1 MTNESFGAHK
11 IGVANDKTRVN
22 RVKEHQK
29 SGWVVYKTL
38 NFKSGDDAF
47 EVEQQTLLWLRSR
60 LKLGI
65 FLSQDLMPQ
74 GGYSETVDAS
84 EIDLVTIWAKVEKL
98 SSERNKP

>member
-1 MTNESFGAHK
+1 MNQK
-11 IGVANDKTRVN
+11 
-22 RVKEHQK
+22 HQK

-38 NFKSGDDAF
+38 NFNSGDDAF
-47 EVEQQTLLWLRSR
+47 EVEQQTLLWLRTH

-84 EIDLVTIWAKVEKL
+84 EIDLVTIWAKVEELRKV
-98 SSERNKP
+98 KATA